1 MIRAISVKPHGAWM
15 GNPADIIVLDAEA
28 RHCRRV
34 TMKAV
39 RGLEFLLDLPQAAHL
54 RGGDAL
60 VLEDGRLVEVLAAP
74 EELAEIS
81 CKDQRQL
88 VRLAYHFGNRHL
100 PTQIIGQKLRI
111 RRDHVIEDM
120 ARQGGARVTEIEAP
134 FDPEAGAY
142 AAEPVAD
149 SHDHGHAHDRHDHH
163 DHHAHGH
170 HDHGHD
176 AHVHGPDCDHAHD
189 DHGHGHAHR

>member
-1 MIRAISVKPHGAWM
+1 M
-15 GNPADIIVLDAEA
+15 GNPADIVVLDAEA

-34 TMKAV
+34 ALKAV
-39 RGLEFLLDLPQAAHL
+39 HGLEFLLDLPQAVSL

-60 VLEDGRLVEVLAAP
+60 VLEDGGLVEVLAAP
-74 EELAEIS
+74 EALAEIS

-100 PTQIIGQKLRI
+100 PVQIVGQKLRI

-134 FDPEAGAY
+134 FDPEPGAY
-142 AAEPVAD
+142 AAEAVAGG
-149 SHDHGHAHDRHDHH
+149 HDHGHAGDDHEHDHAHSHDHHGHDHDGHAHDCHDHH
-163 DHHAHGH
+163 DQH
-170 HDHGHD
+170 
-176 AHVHGPDCDHAHD
+176 
-189 DHGHGHAHR
+189 